1 MAETHRG
8 LAEETH
14 PGLVSDQPDRLHNV
28 SDTTVSPDATDRA
41 VSTSPGHVPHSGATA
56 VSLQLRWG
64 DMDVNEHVNNVQ
76 FARLF
81 EESRV
86 RTFATWFEET
96 STVLPILVARQV
108 IEFRAVLMYSFEPV
122 TIETGVSRIGTSS
135 YTLMGVLTD
144 PAGQV
149 CAVAETTVVTI
160 DPRTGRPRPISDEG
174 RAVLEGHRTQ
184 PVPMHPAN

>member
-1 MAETHRG
+1 MVQ
-8 LAEETH
+8 TH
-14 PGLVSDQPDRLHNV
+14 PDLVSDQPDRLHHV
-28 SDTTVSPDATDRA
+28 SDTTVSLDGSDRA
-41 VSTSPGHVPHSGATA
+41 ASTSPGHVPHSGATA

-86 RTFATWFEET
+86 RTFATWFEGT

-135 YTLMGVLTD
+135 YTLTGVLTD
-144 PAGQV
+144 PTGQV

-160 DPRTGRPRPISDEG
+160 DPSTGRPRPLSDEG
-174 RAVLEGHRTQ
+174 RAVLERHRTQ
-184 PVPMHPAN
+184 PVPMHPTN